1 MQMESPQASLP
12 ISQRGSSVLRRGCT
26 FLSLVSLSQFFTA
39 HFQSHVCFSRSK
51 ARPGGHLMACRPCQ
65 GCIRTGLQN
74 VVAYPG
80 CALDDISA
88 GIVTGLQTKQFA
100 GALSSAELLLLS
112 QLLIALT
119 ENSWNVKLKSFSD
132 QDRSNQLWRAADR
145 LLDRDKIS
153 TTIRVIARVDEIN
166 MPQGLATPNVEWL
179 VAPMGA
185 TNFPPSGHLGPDGRL
200 VGGPREKSTCATQPS
215 RKAALSPHYRRAA
228 NLGSRPLWTRSMDGA
243 YTSSRNLGGSRR

>member
-1 MQMESPQASLP
+1 M
-12 ISQRGSSVLRRGCT
+12 
-26 FLSLVSLSQFFTA
+26 
-39 HFQSHVCFSRSK
+39 
-51 ARPGGHLMACRPCQ
+51 
-65 GCIRTGLQN
+65 
-74 VVAYPG
+74 VAYPR

-100 GALSSAELLLLS
+100 RALSAAELLLLS

-132 QDRSNQLWRAADR
+132 QDRNNQLWRAADR